1 MSDCLYKA
9 ILFDLLDRVIFL
21 YYRMSVD
28 KKLKKTNSPIYSQHI
43 AVDENSEEDNFEKTN
58 QIFIMNSQIN

>member
-1 MSDCLYKA
+1 
-9 ILFDLLDRVIFL
+9 
-21 YYRMSVD
+21 MSVD